1 MPSHISATGRNQS
14 QRVRIT
20 KRLVDAMQAGQ
31 TIWDKNLTGF
41 GVRRQ
46 RRDPSFVLKYSFRGR
61 QRFYTIGR
69 HGVLTVDEARNEAR
83 RLLGMA
89 ASGADPSEKRESERA
104 LEAPLTVEQLCR
116 RYLCEGPSFKPDKKD
131 SSWQTDRSNI
141 ESHIVPLIGTVFATK
156 LTELEVVT
164 FVSQVTC
171 GRSRRDVRTGP
182 RGRSIVRGGK
192 GTAARVL
199 AVLRAV
205 FNFGIRL
212 ALVHTNPIKN
222 LRAPKGKAP
231 GRFLSDK
238 EWARLGAAM
247 GEARATMPNSTFID
261 AMKLIALTGC
271 RKSEIC
277 NLTWTEVDIEQGFL
291 RLRQSKVGPRAVPL
305 GDDAVL
311 LLADMKGAASGPWVF
326 PSRRGGGP
334 IVGLQKVWN
343 GVRIKADLPGLRIH
357 DLRHSFASEAINSG
371 ASLFLTGSVLGHR
384 YAATTQRYAH
394 LQPSPVRTV
403 ATNTAARISK
413 ALEKTKVGS

>member
-1 MPSHISATGRNQS
+1 
-14 QRVRIT
+14 VRIT

-31 TIWDKNLTGF
+31 TIWDKDLTGF

-46 RRDPSFVLKYSFRGR
+46 RRDPFFVLKYSFRGR

-69 HGVLTVDEARNEAR
+69 YGVRTVDEARNEAR
-83 RLLGMA
+83 RLLGMV
-89 ASGADPSEKRESERA
+89 ASGADPTEKRGVERV

-116 RYLCEGPSFKPDKKD
+116 RYLSEGPSFKPDKKA
-131 SSWQTDRSNI
+131 SSWLTDRSNI
-141 ESHIVPLIGTVFATK
+141 GGHIVPLIGNLLAAD

-164 FVSQVTC
+164 FVSQVTR
-171 GRSRRDVRTGP
+171 GDSRKDVRTGP

-192 GTAARVL
+192 GTASRVL

-212 ALVHTNPIKN
+212 GLVQTSPIKN
-222 LRAPKGKAP
+222 LKAPKGKAP

-238 EWARLGAAM
+238 EWARLGVAM
-247 GEARATMPNSTFID
+247 RDARATMPNSAFID
-261 AMKLIALTGC
+261 AIELIALTGC

-311 LLADMKGAASGPWVF
+311 LLADMKEAAGAPWVF
-326 PSRRGGGP
+326 PSRRGSGP

-343 GVRIKADLPGLRIH
+343 AVRIKADLPGLRVH

-384 YAATTQRYAH
+384 QAATTQRYAH
-394 LQPSPVRTV
+394 LQSSPVRAV
-403 ATNTAARISK
+403 ATNAAARILN
-413 ALEKTKVGS
+413 ALDKTKTVP

>member
-1 MPSHISATGRNQS
+1 MSSRVSATGCGRS
-14 QRVRIT
+14 ERVRIT
-20 KRLVDAMQAGQ
+20 KRLVDAMHVDQ
-31 TIWDKNLTGF
+31 TIWDKDLTGF

-69 HGVLTVDEARNEAR
+69 HGVLTVDEGRNEAR
-83 RLLGMA
+83 RLLGMV
-89 ASGADPSEKRESERA
+89 ASGVDPSEKRESERA
-104 LEAPLTVEQLCR
+104 LEAPLTVERLCR
-116 RYLCEGPSFKPDKKD
+116 RYLSEGPSFKPDKKN
-131 SSWQTDRSNI
+131 SSWITDRSNI
-141 ESHIVPLIGTVFATK
+141 ERHVIPLLGQCHAAG
-156 LTELEVVT
+156 LSEADVVM
-164 FVSQVTC
+164 FVAKVV
-171 GRSRRDVRTGP
+171 GGESRRDVRTGP

-192 GTAARVL
+192 GTASRVL

-212 ALVHTNPIKN
+212 ALVQSNPVRN
-222 LRAPKGKAP
+222 LRAPKGKTP

-247 GEARATMPNSTFID
+247 RDARATNMAFIE
-261 AMKLIALTGC
+261 AIKLIALTGC

-277 NLTWTEVDIEQGFL
+277 NLTWAEVDIDRGFL

-305 GDDAVL
+305 GDDAVW
-311 LLADMKGAASGPWVF
+311 LLAGMKEEVAGDSWVF

-334 IVGLQKVWN
+334 IVGLQKVWSAIR
-343 GVRIKADLPGLRIH
+343 VKANLPGLRIH

-384 YAATTQRYAH
+384 QAATTQRYAH
-394 LQPSPVRTV
+394 LQSSPVRAV
-403 ATNTAARISK
+403 ATNAAAKILSAMKK
-413 ALEKTKVGS
+413 AEPVS